1 MIPTMLPKKNDFFP
15 IPIFFVKKL
24 AVKNVHASYG
34 VFMFFHQRAWVLRM
48 PLGPMAVVV
57 FYLLSRGR

>member
-1 MIPTMLPKKNDFFP
+1 MIPTMLPKKRTFP
-15 IPIFFVKKL
+15 IPIFFLKKL
-24 AVKNVHASYG
+24 AVKNVHASYR

-57 FYLLSRGR
+57 FYLLPRGR